1 MTCPTNL
8 PEMRSELTSGRRG
21 ESLRSEVGPQQA
33 IVEQTSS
40 SVAALMEDSKYTIL
54 LVDDDENDVL
64 LMRMA
69 FDKSNL
75 PNTIQWA
82 RDGAEAIAYL
92 NGEGAYA
99 NRQLHPFPEVLI
111 VDLKM
116 PRMTGIEL
124 LTWIRDHPE
133 YRVIPTI
140 ILTSSRLDADI
151 QAAYN
156 LGANTYMIKPA
167 SLENLAKMVKA
178 VHDYWAL
185 SVKPKTNREKN
196 S

>member
-1 MTCPTNL
+1 
-8 PEMRSELTSGRRG
+8 
-21 ESLRSEVGPQQA
+21 
-33 IVEQTSS
+33 
-40 SVAALMEDSKYTIL
+40 MEDSKYTIL

-69 FDKSNL
+69 FEKSGL

-82 RDGAEAIAYL
+82 SDGAEAVAYL

-99 NRQLHPFPEVLI
+99 NRQLYPFPEVLI

-178 VHDYWAL
+178 VHEYWAL